1 MKAPKIAEF
10 RDKINLCRFV
20 STVDAELNRI
30 DDIQLVKTVWAVVTA
45 KSSNVDV
52 TTAGFRPEITYEI
65 IIRKQAIVCDCIQW
79 NGKLLKLVEP
89 FYPVDNKYILLK
101 AVEVV

>member
-1 MKAPKIAEF
+1 MKAPTIAEF

-30 DDIQLVKTVWAVVTA
+30 DDIQIVKTTWANVTA
-45 KSSNVDV
+45 KSSIVEQ
-52 TTAGFRPEITYEI
+52 TAAGFRPEVTYEI
-65 IIRKQAIVCDCIQW
+65 IIRKQSIVCDCIQW
-79 NGKLLKLVEP
+79 QGKLLKLVEP
-89 FYPVDNKYILLK
+89 YYVVDNKYIFMK

>member
-1 MKAPKIAEF
+1 MKAPTIAEF

-30 DDIQLVKTVWAVVTA
+30 DDIQIVKTTWANVTA
-45 KSSNVDV
+45 KSSNVEQ
-52 TTAGFRPEITYEI
+52 TAAGFRPEVTYEI
-65 IIRKQAIVCDCIQW
+65 IIRKQSIVCDCIQW
-79 NGKLLKLVEP
+79 QGKLLKLVEP
-89 FYPVDNKYILLK
+89 YYVVDNKYILMK